1 MVKFGEK
8 MGQRRIQ
15 FSREENGGEAQERI
29 WAKEKCSLMLKWVGE
44 KMFLQGWI
52 VVEERM

>member
-8 MGQRRIQ
+8 MGPRRKKKI
-15 FSREENGGEAQERI
+15 REENGDEAKERI